1 MILAY
6 ITVLNYSAH
15 YISREYL
22 LKALDVGAAIAA
34 KDSDLARCFAATRR
48 MPELLDVLA
57 VTSKNMLV
65 AEEFGRGNRRVSAK
79 MALWS
84 GKGLLST
91 AT

>member
-1 MILAY
+1 M
-6 ITVLNYSAH
+6 LNYSAQ

-34 KDSDLARCFAATRR
+34 RDSDVARCFAATRR
-48 MPELLDVLA
+48 MPELLEVLA
-57 VTSKNMLV
+57 ITSKNMLV
-65 AEEFGRGNRRVSAK
+65 AEEFGRGNKRVSAK

-84 GKGLLST
+84 GKGSLNT